1 MAGILDFIDQNLGTR
16 LGLLFSNPS
25 GAMQQMNQQA
35 GAYNQASMLATQA
48 ERNAMRGLP
57 ITPEQAAA
65 KQYVDQKIED
75 VGMGFAGTTIGKG
88 SFKYPQAEALQLAQQ
103 RAALPINKGGLGLP
117 ADNTAMDRAKA
128 MGFNVPVY
136 HGTNADILAMSTAG
150 KGKTSGAGAFVTNNP
165 IAAETYLGGVGQ
177 GGNIIPLLLREQ
189 NLLTTNARGRNWNDI
204 DTNILKSKRGDL
216 IDVLGLDRNSGTSTD
231 ELAMLAK
238 DAGFSGI
245 KLKNI
250 KDLGPNSH
258 VLRAKEYLKDK
269 YNIYPDETW
278 SNVTGKQFAESRDYL
293 DKFYKKQKSDVTSI
307 NDADLLRSRFAA
319 FDPFRKTSAIAATM
333 GLAAPDLLAG
343 EVPLGLLA
351 RPNVEML
358 KKDKR
363 K

>member
-16 LGLLFSNPS
+16 LGLLVNDPRAAI
-25 GAMQQMNQQA
+25 GQMNQQA

-57 ITPEQAAA
+57 ITSEQAAA
-65 KQYVDQKIED
+65 KQYVDKITED
-75 VGMGFAGTTIGKG
+75 LAMGFAGTTIGKG
-88 SFKYPQAEALQLAQQ
+88 SFKYPQADALRLAQE

-136 HGTNADILAMSTAG
+136 HGTNADIAAMSTAG
-150 KGKTSGAGAFVTNNP
+150 KGKTSGAGAFVTSNP

-204 DTNILKSKRGDL
+204 DTNILKSKGKDL
-216 IDVLGLDRNSGTSTD
+216 IDILGLDRNAGTSTD

-278 SNVTGKQFAESRDYL
+278 SNVSGKQFAESRDYL
-293 DKFYKKQKSDVTSI
+293 DKFYKKQKSDVTAI
-307 NDADLLRSRFAA
+307 NDPDLLRSRFAA

-333 GLAAPDLLAG
+333 GLAAPDLLAA

-351 RPNVEML
+351 RPNVEMP
-358 KKDKR
+358 KKEKR
-363 K
+363 R

>member
-1 MAGILDFIDQNLGTR
+1 MGLLDSIDNLLGTR
-16 LGLLFSNPS
+16 LGLLVNDPRAAI
-25 GAMQQMNQQA
+25 GQMNQQA
-35 GAYNQASMLATQA
+35 GAFNQASLLAVQA
-48 ERNAMRGLP
+48 ERNAINGRP
-57 ITPEQAAA
+57 STPEQLVA
-65 KQYVDQKIED
+65 KQMVDD
-75 VGMGFAGTTIGKG
+75 YTRDLAMGFAGSTIGKVN
-88 SFKYPQAEALQLAQQ
+88 YPKAQALQLAQQ

-150 KGKTSGAGAFVTNNP
+150 KGKTSGAGAFVTSNP

-204 DTNILKSKRGDL
+204 DTNILKSKQGDL
-216 IDVLGLDRNSGTSTD
+216 IDILGLDRNAGTSTD

-333 GLAAPDLLAG
+333 GLAAPDLLAK
-343 EVPLGLLA
+343 EKE
-351 RPNVEML
+351 N
-358 KKDKR
+358 KR
-363 K
+363 

>member
-16 LGLLFSNPS
+16 LGLLVNDPKA
-25 GAMQQMNQQA
+25 AMQQMNQQA

-57 ITPEQAAA
+57 VTPEQAQA
-65 KQYVDQKIED
+65 KQYVDKITED
-75 VGMGFAGTTIGKG
+75 LAMGFAGTTIGKG
-88 SFKYPQAEALQLAQQ
+88 SFKYPQAEALRLAQE

-136 HGTNADILAMSTAG
+136 HGTNADIVAMSTAG
-150 KGKTSGAGAFVTNNP
+150 KGKTSGAGAFVTSNP

-204 DTNILKSKRGDL
+204 DTNILKSKGKDL
-216 IDVLGLDRNSGTSTD
+216 IDILGLDRNAGTSTD

-278 SNVTGKQFAESRDYL
+278 SNVSEKQFVESRDYL
-293 DKFYKKQKSDVTSI
+293 DKFYKKQKSDVTAI

-351 RPNVEML
+351 RPNVEMP

>member
-1 MAGILDFIDQNLGTR
+1 MAGILDWIDQNLGTR
-16 LGLLFSNPS
+16 LGLLVNNPS
-25 GAMQQMNQQA
+25 AAMQQMNQQA
-35 GAYNQASMLATQA
+35 GAYNQASILATQA
-48 ERNAMRGLP
+48 ERNAMKGLP
-57 ITPEQAAA
+57 VTPEQAAA
-65 KQYVDQKIED
+65 KQYVDKITED
-75 VGMGFAGTTIGKG
+75 LAMGFAGTTIGKG
-88 SFKYPQAEALQLAQQ
+88 GFKYPQAEALRLAQE

-136 HGTNADILAMSTAG
+136 HGTNADIAAMSTAG
-150 KGKTSGAGAFVTNNP
+150 KGKTSGAGAFVTSNP

-204 DTNILKSKRGDL
+204 DTNILKSKQGDL
-216 IDVLGLDRNSGTSTD
+216 IDVLGLDKNAGTSTD

-258 VLRAKEYLKDK
+258 VFRAKEYLKDK

-278 SNVTGKQFAESRDYL
+278 SNVTGKQFAEARDYL
-293 DKFYKKQKSDVTSI
+293 DKFYKKQKSDVTAI

-351 RPNVEML
+351 KPNVEMP
-358 KKDKR
+358 KKEKR

>member
-16 LGLLFSNPS
+16 LGLLVNDPKA
-25 GAMQQMNQQA
+25 AMNQMNQQA
-35 GAYNQASMLATQA
+35 GAFNQASLLAVQA
-48 ERNAMRGLP
+48 ERNAINGRP
-57 ITPEQAAA
+57 STPEQLAA
-65 KQYVDQKIED
+65 KKMVDD
-75 VGMGFAGTTIGKG
+75 YTRDLAMGFAGSTIGKVN
-88 SFKYPQAEALQLAQQ
+88 YPQAEALQLAQQ
-103 RAALPINKGGLGLP
+103 RAALPKNKGGLGLP

-150 KGKTSGAGAFVTNNP
+150 KGKTSGAGAFVTSNP

-204 DTNILKSKRGDL
+204 DTNILKSKQGDL
-216 IDVLGLDRNSGTSTD
+216 IDILGLDRNAGTSTD

-351 RPNVEML
+351 RPNVEMP
-358 KKDKR
+358 KKEKR

>member
-1 MAGILDFIDQNLGTR
+1 MAGILDWIDQNLGTR
-16 LGLLFSNPS
+16 LGLLVNNPS
-25 GAMQQMNQQA
+25 AAMQQMNQQA
-35 GAYNQASMLATQA
+35 GAYNQASLLATQA
-48 ERNAMRGLP
+48 ERNAIKGLP

-65 KQYVDQKIED
+65 KQYVDKITED
-75 VGMGFAGTTIGKG
+75 LAMGFAGSTIGKG
-88 SFKYPQAEALQLAQQ
+88 SFKYPQEEALQLAQQ
-103 RAALPINKGGLGLP
+103 RAALPISKGGLGLP
-117 ADNTAMDRAKA
+117 ADNTAIDRAKA

-136 HGTNADILAMSTAG
+136 HGTNADIAAMSTAG
-150 KGKTSGAGAFVTNNP
+150 KGKTAGAGAFVTSNP

-204 DTNILKSKRGDL
+204 DTNILKSKQGDL
-216 IDVLGLDRNSGTSTD
+216 IDVLGLDRNAGTSTD

-278 SNVTGKQFAESRDYL
+278 SNVSGKQFAESRDYL
-293 DKFYKKQKSDVTSI
+293 DKFYKKQKSDVTAI

-319 FDPFRKTSAIAATM
+319 FDPFRKTTAIATTM

-351 RPNVEML
+351 KPNVEMP
-358 KKDKR
+358 KKEKR

>member
-25 GAMQQMNQQA
+25 GAVQQMNQQA

-48 ERNAMRGLP
+48 ERNAIRGLP

-65 KQYVDQKIED
+65 KQYVDKTTED
-75 VGMGFAGTTIGKG
+75 LAMGFAGSTIGKVN
-88 SFKYPQAEALQLAQQ
+88 YPQAEALQLAQQ
-103 RAALPINKGGLGLP
+103 RAALPKSKGGLGLP

-150 KGKTSGAGAFVTNNP
+150 KGKTSGAGAFVTSNP

-216 IDVLGLDRNSGTSTD
+216 IDVLGLDRNAGTSTD

-250 KDLGPNSH
+250 KDLGPSSH
-258 VLRAKEYLKDK
+258 VFRAKQYLKDK

-278 SNVTGKQFAESRDYL
+278 SNVTGNQFVEARDYL
-293 DKFYKKQKSDVTSI
+293 DKFYKKQKSDVTAI

-319 FDPFRKTSAIAATM
+319 FDPYRKTAAIAATM
-333 GLAAPDLLAG
+333 GVAAPDLLAS

-351 RPNVEML
+351 KPNVEMP
-358 KKDKR
+358 KKEKR